1 MEIIFEF
8 EDSDIIV
15 QFEPDFAVDINFCDI
30 EKVQWNFHSGNHSPI
45 VTSILSDVPVKY
57 II

>member
-30 EKVQWNFHSGNHSPI
+30 EKVQWNFHSGNHSRTLEDLLDCTPEHE
-45 VTSILSDVPVKY
+45 Y
-57 II
+57 A